1 MCFVYTVQN
10 INPRL
15 GARKGDRQAISVYDR
30 NIGNRRDIITTPD
43 AAEEFISD
51 RNKALKSAN
60 NICNGL
66 FASGIA
72 IGAAIG
78 AAIMAKKASKLGK
91 LIEEKLNP
99 RYAQKYEE
107 ALQEHIQK
115 GFDKDSFSGYM
126 AREDVLREDAFK
138 NLSFKLRDLFSED
151 KNAFVKPNM
160 TKESLEGA
168 GVGALGG
175 TLVGIMPSF
184 VIPENADKK
193 VTAEFIENNK

>member
-10 INPRL
+10 MNPRL

-60 NICNGL
+60 NICKGL
-66 FASGIA
+66 LASGIA

-99 RYAQKYEE
+99 RFAQKYEE
-107 ALQEHIQK
+107 ALQEHINK
-115 GFDKDSFSGYM
+115 GYSKDSFSEFM
-126 AREDVLREDAFK
+126 VKQDVLSEDAFK
-138 NLSFKLRDLFSED
+138 NLSFKLNDLFSKD
-151 KNAFVKPNM
+151 KNEFLKPSM
-160 TKESLEGA
+160 VKESLEGA

-175 TLVGIMPSF
+175 ILAGIMPSF

>member
-10 INPRL
+10 MNPRL
-15 GARKGDRQAISVYDR
+15 GARKGDRQDISVYDR

-51 RNKALKSAN
+51 RNKALKNAN
-60 NICNGL
+60 NTCWGL
-66 FASGIA
+66 LAGGIA
-72 IGAAIG
+72 LGAAAG

-99 RYAQKYEE
+99 RYAEKYQE
-107 ALQEHIQK
+107 ALQEHLNK
-115 GFDKDSFSGYM
+115 GFKKDTFSGFM
-126 AREDVLREDAFK
+126 AKQDVLSEDAFK
-138 NLSFKLRDLFSED
+138 NLRFKLDDLFSKD
-151 KNAFVKPNM
+151 KNEFLKPSM

-168 GVGALGG
+168 GIGALGG

-184 VIPENADKK
+184 VLPENADKK
-193 VTAEFIENNK
+193 ITEEFIENNK